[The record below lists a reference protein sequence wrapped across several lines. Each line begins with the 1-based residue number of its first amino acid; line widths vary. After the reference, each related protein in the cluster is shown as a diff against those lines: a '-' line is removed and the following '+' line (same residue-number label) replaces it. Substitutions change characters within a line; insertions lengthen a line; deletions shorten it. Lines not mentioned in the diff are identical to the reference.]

1 MSEICQVLADEM
13 KGAVSGREA
22 SLSVAGNVLFFLS
35 LSLPSEII
43 ARTVYPHAA
52 FPNLLIFF

>member
-35 LSLPSEII
+35 LSL
-43 ARTVYPHAA
+43 YPPKLLHAL
-52 FPNLLIFF
+52 FTRMLLSRIY